1 MMLDV
6 RALDP
11 FFDRNK
17 FDNGLGKQ
25 RKTANIQQQ
34 QTTKLSFTMAGH
46 VLEINPESELVF
58 SLSKNEAT
66 PRCTMTLTHGG
77 GNNEAIAFK
86 VRSVILQVD
95 SAMRQRQMRADAV
108 CKTRL
113 CCARITQAAVINSLM
128 PMPCWAC
135 PLLLLPNTM
144 LLSLNAPF

>member
-1 MMLDV
+1 MLDV

-11 FFDRNK
+11 FFDRNQWITVSASSER
-17 FDNGLGKQ
+17 LP
-25 RKTANIQQQ
+25 TSQQQ

-95 SAMRQRQMRADAV
+95 LAMRQMRGNNGHVVQDTV
-108 CKTRL
+108 VLR
-113 CCARITQAAVINSLM
+113 
-128 PMPCWAC
+128 
-135 PLLLLPNTM
+135 
-144 LLSLNAPF
+144 